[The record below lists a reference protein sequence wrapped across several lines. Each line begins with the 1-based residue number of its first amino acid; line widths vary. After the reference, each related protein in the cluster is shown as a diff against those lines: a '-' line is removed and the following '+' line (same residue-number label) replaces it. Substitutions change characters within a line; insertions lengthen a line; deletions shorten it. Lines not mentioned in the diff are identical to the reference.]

1 MTGGDGFTSD
11 QRHLGAVP
19 GKTDIAKIVHERLR
33 ALACDPGQT
42 PRRLNPC
49 HRYNVLSAP
58 NPSFRARTAFY
69 LCTLLPLSNF
79 KVNEARDHTLYASHT
94 V

>member
-1 MTGGDGFTSD
+1 VTGGDGFTSG

-33 ALACDPGQT
+33 ALRPGPVT
-42 PRRLNPC
+42 
-49 HRYNVLSAP
+49 
-58 NPSFRARTAFY
+58 TATEPVSPLQRSKCAKSKFSREDGV
-69 LCTLLPLSNF
+69 LPLPLATLVEF